1 MQIKLLCSD
10 DIMIYEGIIFRQ
22 DNNQYMR
29 VEWATKITSK
39 SVMNWL

>member
-22 DNNQYMR
+22 DNKQQER
-29 VEWATKITSK
+29 IREKD
-39 SVMNWL
+39 SVG

>member
-22 DNNQYMR
+22 DNQQED
-29 VEWATKITSK
+29 VLIKWFI
-39 SVMNWL
+39 VD